1 VLALREPTHVFHREQ
16 ERICVEIDRLF
27 DELLEVPI
35 DRSTL
40 LVEAMRYASIGG
52 GKRLRPLLVAAAADI
67 FDVPRQ
73 IALRAGLAAE
83 CVHVNSLI
91 HDDLP
96 CMDDDDLRRGK
107 PTVHK
112 VFGEA
117 PAILAG
123 NGLLAL
129 AFTVLADPTTH
140 PLAQVRVH
148 LIASLARAVGAAG
161 MAGGQMMDLR
171 AASDSADAGDLDR
184 LDAWKTGA
192 LIGWSIGAGAVMGGA
207 SNSERVCLD
216 RYASCLGRAFQIADD
231 LLDAEGDEVV
241 VGKRVR
247 KDDAV
252 GRRTFISVLGVEGA
266 RSRARALAIKACDHL
281 EPFGQKAELLRAIA
295 DFAVTRDR

>member
-1 VLALREPTHVFHREQ
+1 MLALREPTHVFHREQ

-129 AFTVLADPTTH
+129 AFAVLADPTTH
-140 PLAQVRVH
+140 PLAQVRVD

-192 LIGWSIGAGAVMGGA
+192 LIGWSIGAGAVMGDA